1 MWVSLILSINLNTTK
16 RLVRGNLACLTTWAK
31 TLTFLGLGLE
41 DQNYTTLASLA
52 FLVLKTLKSD
62 WTLHHQPSSPG
73 WPTCWLQI
81 FGPSASW
88 REDDPLY
95 KVAKNLTKLC
105 FSVLWK
111 VELASDEIDYLAEE
125 ISKWSVGVV
134 WFLLTSQRKKKRVNW
149 RNNSKHQGTRTWKFG
164 KFSITLKKKWKN
176 FWTEH

>member
-111 VELASDEIDYLAEE
+111 AELSAMKSYIQL
-125 ISKWSVGVV
+125 KR
-134 WFLLTSQRKKKRVNW
+134 FLTKVLKEHLGSFLTAYNKK
-149 RNNSKHQGTRTWKFG
+149 
-164 KFSITLKKKWKN
+164 
-176 FWTEH
+176 